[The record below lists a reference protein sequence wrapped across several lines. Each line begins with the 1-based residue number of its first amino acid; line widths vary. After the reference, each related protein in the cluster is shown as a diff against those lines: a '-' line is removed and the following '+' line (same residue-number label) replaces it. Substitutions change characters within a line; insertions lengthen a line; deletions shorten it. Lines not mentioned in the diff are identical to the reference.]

1 MQTWQGI
8 LVTIA
13 IVLVA
18 LVIYDKWVKGKVQK
32 GRRMKITEILVWAL
46 TIAVALL
53 VYDRFIKPA
62 GRAVLGEAGSSK
74 AQTIEEILAK
84 EGF

>member
-1 MQTWQGI
+1 
-8 LVTIA
+8 
-13 IVLVA
+13 
-18 LVIYDKWVKGKVQK
+18 
-32 GRRMKITEILVWAL
+32 MKITEILVWAL